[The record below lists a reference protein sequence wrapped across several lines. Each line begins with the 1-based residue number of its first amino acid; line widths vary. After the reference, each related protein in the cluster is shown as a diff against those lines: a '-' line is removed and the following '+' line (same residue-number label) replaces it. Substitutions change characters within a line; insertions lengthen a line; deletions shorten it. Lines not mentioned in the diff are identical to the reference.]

1 MEDEWDLAAV
11 SADHDFA
18 GASDQVAGFESK
30 DLHIE
35 LLFVGHCLTA
45 KVVSPSGCHDR
56 VGFFTGATPAL
67 LETVGKNTIQNRCR
81 VALRACL
88 IAMRMQ
94 FSGKTVRRY
103 NRRGIS
109 PYTGGRSRPS
119 PRDRARDGGS
129 ARRIVSALSRR
140 GESVRSM
147 RRRTRLRR
155 IRPQRAS
162 FADRGFRGDQ
172 PSGDDEPLYRAPFEA
187 AQGEHDR
194 LRDADT

>member
-18 GASDQVAGFESK
+18 GASDQVAGFESQ

-45 KVVSPSGCHDR
+45 KVASPCGCHDR

-67 LETVGKNTIQNRCR
+67 LETVGKNSHSKSMPESCPR
-81 VALRACL
+81 RACL
-88 IAMRMQ
+88 IVLRMQ

-119 PRDRARDGGS
+119 P
-129 ARRIVSALSRR
+129 
-140 GESVRSM
+140 
-147 RRRTRLRR
+147 
-155 IRPQRAS
+155 
-162 FADRGFRGDQ
+162 
-172 PSGDDEPLYRAPFEA
+172 
-187 AQGEHDR
+187 
-194 LRDADT
+194 

>member
-18 GASDQVAGFESK
+18 GAGDQVAGFESQ

-45 KVVSPSGCHDR
+45 KVVSPYGCHDAL
-56 VGFFTGATPAL
+56 GFSPSRCSRYSRPLARIAIL
-67 LETVGKNTIQNRCR
+67 NRCR

-88 IAMRMQ
+88 IATRMQ

-129 ARRIVSALSRR
+129 ARRTVSALSRR
-140 GESVRSM
+140 GESLRSM

-162 FADRGFRGDQ
+162 FADRGLRGDQ
-172 PSGDDEPLYRAPFEA
+172 PSGDDEPLYRTPFEA

>member
-18 GASDQVAGFESK
+18 GAGDQVAGFESQ

-45 KVVSPSGCHDR
+45 KVVSPYGCHDAF
-56 VGFFTGATPAL
+56 GFSPSRCPRHSRPLARIAIL
-67 LETVGKNTIQNRCR
+67 NRCR

-88 IAMRMQ
+88 IATRMQ

-119 PRDRARDGGS
+119 PCEIEQGMAGQ
-129 ARRIVSALSRR
+129 R
-140 GESVRSM
+140 GELFQRYLDEVKAYVQCADELGYAGYGHNEHHLQIEGFEETNHPGMTSLFIGLIRSG
-147 RRRTRLRR
+147 
-155 IRPQRAS
+155 S
-162 FADRGFRGDQ
+162 
-172 PSGDDEPLYRAPFEA
+172 
-187 AQGEHDR
+187 
-194 LRDADT
+194 